1 MHSVRTRLDIFQAIR
16 YMCIIHQV
24 AKIRI
29 SIHSNMSQC
38 DDLQVFEFITQQ
50 LLGQHLLNETEKK
63 TRRNRFYL
71 TSFEKC

>member
-29 SIHSNMSQC
+29 SIHSYMSQC
-38 DDLQVFEFITQQ
+38 DDLQVFEFITQ
-50 LLGQHLLNETEKK
+50 HLLNETEKK
-63 TRRNRFYL
+63 KRDGIGFI
-71 TSFEKC
+71 

>member
-29 SIHSNMSQC
+29 SIHSYMSQC
-38 DDLQVFEFITQQ
+38 DDLQVFEFITQ
-50 LLGQHLLNETEKK
+50 HLLNGTEKK
-63 TRRNRFYL
+63 NATESVLFDIIRKRL
-71 TSFEKC
+71 VP